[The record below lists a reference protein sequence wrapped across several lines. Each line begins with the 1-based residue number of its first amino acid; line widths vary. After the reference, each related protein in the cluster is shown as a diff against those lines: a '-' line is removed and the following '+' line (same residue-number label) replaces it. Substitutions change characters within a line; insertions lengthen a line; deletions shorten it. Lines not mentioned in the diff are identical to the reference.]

1 MLKPLGFITAVKAS
15 WLTPEERL
23 EQNRIVLDEVDR
35 KQAPQV
41 KALGMRPVVTD
52 TIMRGL
58 RERKALARIVIREL
72 GVRT

>member
-1 MLKPLGFITAVKAS
+1 VAKLYVDFTGVF
-15 WLTPEERL
+15 
-23 EQNRIVLDEVDR
+23 VLDEVDR